1 MTKRTVLTVDF
12 STKEIKALELALN
25 TTKTDVTLTPTTINR
40 LKPESYSDANLVVV
54 KLNDDDSKNE
64 DLIRKVKQYF
74 LHFPIILLT
83 ERHLSSKEVKLYD
96 ANNII
101 DIRSFNPV
109 LLVAKSIAREVT
121 LQHNKYLLHQV
132 NSQFKNESYRFESFL
147 KHTEDGV
154 ALIHDGQYWAT
165 NSAYKRIFNI
175 PDDENIICK
184 PVMEFSTPTSCPVH
198 GNPSKRN
205 FNTSLESLPDE
216 TVLSVLIQ
224 TRDGDSFITTLY
236 KTDCFVKEQLCTQIL
251 IHNPDAWSSV
261 EKGFTD
267 LRTFDHET
275 GLYNKR
281 FVTEYIDKEIAS
293 EEAHGSLAIILI
305 DDFRTIREQH
315 GINYTDDVI
324 RSLSRTIN
332 ETCSQNDI
340 LARYGDAVFTLFSDE
355 LGRSEFLLS
364 CQKILTQVNN
374 TLFGD
379 DSQYIKLTLSIG
391 VSFIDPRVTTSKQL
405 TSQAD
410 KACDKASS
418 HGGNQI
424 HVFDSVTTPLTVI
437 IDEAKNT
444 HLIQSALEQDRLHPL
459 YQPIVE
465 LSQKKTE
472 NYAVLLRILDSKNA
486 HIPPDHFI
494 LTAEKTGLISQL
506 DEWVLKSTLEQ
517 IKEASRQGIKRKFF
531 ISISNITYRNTP
543 FIETLVSE
551 LKFYNIDAS
560 LLVFQISFSDVKIE
574 PTVLKNFITVIK
586 KECGCQIAFD
596 QIGFSQI
603 TDSILKEYHV
613 DYLKIDGT
621 FSQNLLNN
629 EESQQTIKD
638 LIQVTR
644 RNNVKTI
651 AKSVENANTLAL
663 LWNLGIDAVQGYFL
677 QEPSDI
683 MRFDFDLNN

>member
-1 MTKRTVLTVDF
+1 
-12 STKEIKALELALN
+12 
-25 TTKTDVTLTPTTINR
+25 
-40 LKPESYSDANLVVV
+40 
-54 KLNDDDSKNE
+54 
-64 DLIRKVKQYF
+64 
-74 LHFPIILLT
+74 
-83 ERHLSSKEVKLYD
+83 
-96 ANNII
+96 
-101 DIRSFNPV
+101 
-109 LLVAKSIAREVT
+109 
-121 LQHNKYLLHQV
+121 
-132 NSQFKNESYRFESFL
+132 
-147 KHTEDGV
+147 
-154 ALIHDGQYWAT
+154 
-165 NSAYKRIFNI
+165 
-175 PDDENIICK
+175 
-184 PVMEFSTPTSCPVH
+184 
-198 GNPSKRN
+198 
-205 FNTSLESLPDE
+205 
-216 TVLSVLIQ
+216 
-224 TRDGDSFITTLY
+224 
-236 KTDCFVKEQLCTQIL
+236 
-251 IHNPDAWSSV
+251 
-261 EKGFTD
+261 
-267 LRTFDHET
+267 
-275 GLYNKR
+275 
-281 FVTEYIDKEIAS
+281 
-293 EEAHGSLAIILI
+293 
-305 DDFRTIREQH
+305 
-315 GINYTDDVI
+315 
-324 RSLSRTIN
+324 
-332 ETCSQNDI
+332 
-340 LARYGDAVFTLFSDE
+340 
-355 LGRSEFLLS
+355 
-364 CQKILTQVNN
+364 
-374 TLFGD
+374 
-379 DSQYIKLTLSIG
+379 
-391 VSFIDPRVTTSKQL
+391 
-405 TSQAD
+405 
-410 KACDKASS
+410 
-418 HGGNQI
+418 
-424 HVFDSVTTPLTVI
+424 
-437 IDEAKNT
+437 
-444 HLIQSALEQDRLHPL
+444 
-459 YQPIVE
+459 
-465 LSQKKTE
+465 
-472 NYAVLLRILDSKNA
+472 VLLRILDSKNA